1 MTRKNFPPIFLAA
14 ILFFTGCSQNQRTS
28 TSSPLPSSSAASSSA
43 QSSKE
48 NVETN
53 ARLSQSSTAFHFQT
67 ETSEDQ
73 SIPTIDPSS
82 NQDQITSQNG
92 SLEIISNP
100 VPAATQ
106 ETRYYCGPAVLQS
119 LLAYHGITAS
129 QEELAAQLKTDPVTG
144 TEYEDL
150 ARVASIRIFG
160 QEPVD
165 EKASG
170 YRAEMY
176 KTRPFSD
183 EEADLFLSRLASDL
197 GNGDP
202 VFIGLNCATTRPQD
216 GVDAVHLVLAYG
228 MSRDPKTQ
236 EIVSVDV
243 MDPSYL
249 AQKDGTAYFTI
260 PTATLIQAIRDCKE
274 GAYVW

>member
-1 MTRKNFPPIFLAA
+1 MTRKNFFSLCLAA
-14 ILFFTGCSQNQRTS
+14 LLFLMGCSQNQAV
-28 TSSPLPSSSAASSSA
+28 SSSSRSSSSSNPAPSSSDDFSTKASFDEISSRSSS
-43 QSSKE
+43 Q
-48 NVETN
+48 N
-53 ARLSQSSTAFHFQT
+53 
-67 ETSEDQ
+67 ETSENRLVPAD
-73 SIPTIDPSS
+73 DHSS
-82 NQDQITSQNG
+82 SQDQAAANQNV
-92 SLEIISNP
+92 SLEVISNP
-100 VPAATQ
+100 VPAVTQ
-106 ETRYYCGPAVLQS
+106 ENAYYCGPAVLQS

-129 QEELAAQLKTDPVTG
+129 QEELANELKTHPVTG

-160 QEPVD
+160 QEPAD
-165 EKASG
+165 DQASG

-176 KTRPFSD
+176 KTRPFTD
-183 EEADLFLSRLASDL
+183 EEADLFLSRLAADL
-197 GNGDP
+197 CNGDP

-228 MSRDPKTQ
+228 MQRDPQTQ
-236 EIVSVDV
+236 EIVSVEV

-260 PTATLIQAIRDCKE
+260 PTATLVQAIRDCKE